1 MTLTAD
7 EVDIHVGRRVRQR
20 RESLGISQGRLAH
33 HLGLTFSQV
42 QKYEKGVNRIGA
54 GRLFLIASF
63 LKVPVQFFVEGLEQ
77 VPPVEILG
85 DRSGRESNDLALL
98 DDAFLS
104 ISDLDKRRSLLALV
118 CALAGPES
126 APGRRT

>member
-1 MTLTAD
+1 MLRDLARFLS
-7 EVDIHVGRRVRQR
+7 EKRVSGERR
-20 RESLGISQGRLAH
+20 RE
-33 HLGLTFSQV
+33 
-42 QKYEKGVNRIGA
+42 RIAESPGSA
-54 GRLFLIASF
+54 EVILRARAADGRLFLIASF

-77 VPPVEILG
+77 IPPVEILG

>member
-7 EVDIHVGRRVRQR
+7 EIDVHVGQRVRQR
-20 RESLGISQGRLAH
+20 REALGISQGRLAQ

-54 GRLFLIASF
+54 GRLYLIASY
-63 LKVPVQFFVEGLEQ
+63 LKVPVQYFVEGLEHG
-77 VPPVEILG
+77 VPGEA
-85 DRSGRESNDLALL
+85 RAERTGREHSDLAML

-118 CALAGPES
+118 CALAGPGMP
-126 APGRRT
+126 PGRRT

>member
-77 VPPVEILG
+77 SPPAEILA

>member
-77 VPPVEILG
+77 SPAG
-85 DRSGRESNDLALL
+85 RDSG
-98 DDAFLS
+98 
-104 ISDLDKRRSLLALV
+104 
-118 CALAGPES
+118 
-126 APGRRT
+126 